1 MPGELRQQL
10 FVGVFG
16 GGGVLVHPQHSC
28 LREELGQLLLG
39 LLGAEAPVEQL
50 AAAGGAGLGRRVELG
65 AAVVA
70 EQLMARLVV
79 DHGDAALGAFQHLA
93 AVVALGHGLV
103 APAVEQ
109 QDGLLPRVEVAPDG
123 VLHGKADLP
132 RVARGQLCPH
142 IHDLDAGQR
151 VAAVALG
158 EPDELGAAIPGGV
171 KALGAGG
178 SAGQKEQGAVL
189 RRPLPGHLVGGVPGR
204 GLGAVGV
211 LLLLVDDDE
220 ADVLQRGK
228 DGAPRPHHDVGTA
241 VLYHLP
247 LEQTLGVVEGR
258 VLDGHPPPEPALEAE
273 DHLRRQADLR
283 HQHEGAAAQRQTPL
297 DEL

>member
-1 MPGELRQQL
+1 
-10 FVGVFG
+10 
-16 GGGVLVHPQHSC
+16 
-28 LREELGQLLLG
+28 
-39 LLGAEAPVEQL
+39 
-50 AAAGGAGLGRRVELG
+50 
-65 AAVVA
+65 
-70 EQLMARLVV
+70 MARLVV

-103 APAVEQ
+103 AAAVEQ
-109 QDGLLPRVEVAPDG
+109 QDGLPARVEVAPDG
-123 VLHGKADLP
+123 VLHRKADLP

-158 EPDELGAAIPGGV
+158 EPDQLGAAIPGGV

-220 ADVLQRGK
+220 ADVFQRGK
-228 DGAPRPHHDVGTA
+228 DGAPGPHHDVGTA

-247 LEQTLGVVEGR
+247 LEQTLGVIEGR